1 MTIMTTR
8 TTTIDHY
15 NYDYDYYSY
24 NYLDKDMSMQ
34 SAPLLSLRAIPVI
47 LRYSEWCCRA
57 SLQEL
62 ALDRTHSTL
71 EPCIVLSPVEWS
83 RHEHSRSRR
92 PTLKR

>member
-1 MTIMTTR
+1 MTSVTTR
-8 TTTIDHY
+8 TTPINHY
-15 NYDYDYYSY
+15 KHDYDYYSY
-24 NYLDKDMSMQ
+24 YYLDKDMSMQ

-71 EPCIVLSPVEWS
+71 EPM
-83 RHEHSRSRR
+83 HRS
-92 PTLKR
+92 

>member
-24 NYLDKDMSMQ
+24 YYLDKDMSMQ
-34 SAPLLSLRAIPVI
+34 SAPLLSLRAIPVV
-47 LRYSEWCCRA
+47 LRDSEWRYRT

-71 EPCIVLSPVEWS
+71 EPCIVLSPVEWF

-92 PTLKR
+92 PTL